1 MMLMSCLSEINT
13 DLNSCFH
20 LFFCFFISIQEA
32 VKTER
37 RTNEGTFL
45 TLMNLFLA
53 LFWKNKM
60 LNRTD
65 DAACGTNCGH
75 FAQAELQRD
84 QWGHTIDG
92 CKLKLGKRDDVRLSF
107 PA

>member
-1 MMLMSCLSEINT
+1 MSYLSEINT
-13 DLNSCFH
+13 DLNSPF
-20 LFFCFFISIQEA
+20 FFISIQEA

-45 TLMNLFLA
+45 TLTNLFLA

-65 DAACGTNCGH
+65 GAVCGTNCGH
-75 FAQAELQRD
+75 FAQAELERD
-84 QWGHTIDG
+84 RWRVT
-92 CKLKLGKRDDVRLSF
+92 
-107 PA
+107 